1 VKNLNCFYKK
11 TDQRVNRRV
20 AFTLIELL
28 VVIAIIAILAAMLMP
43 ALALAKRKA
52 YLMNCTANMK
62 QTCLALQMYFNDYN
76 DQCPPGPGCRGNPGV
91 NYGLTYGQVP
101 VYNGVHTGGVLEMVA
116 GIYMAISN
124 PAGSQNCWNHFKLC
138 CQSIHM
144 PVLDEPLGA
153 GQYRLSLHP
162 CESL

>member
-101 VYNGVHTGGVLEMVA
+101 VYNGVHTGGCLK
-116 GIYMAISN
+116 
-124 PAGSQNCWNHFKLC
+124 WL
-138 CQSIHM
+138 
-144 PVLDEPLGA
+144 PVYYGNI
-153 GQYRLSLHP
+153 
-162 CESL
+162 